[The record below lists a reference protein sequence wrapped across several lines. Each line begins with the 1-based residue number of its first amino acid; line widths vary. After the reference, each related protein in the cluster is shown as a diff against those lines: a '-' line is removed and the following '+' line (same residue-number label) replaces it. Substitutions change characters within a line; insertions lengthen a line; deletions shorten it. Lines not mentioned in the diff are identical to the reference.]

1 LITTQLLGSLTP
13 ASERRTILTL
23 APTEQLSTAR
33 RRVIMSFAAHRVLR
47 LVLGVVSVLLWTT
60 VAFAQTATVTRNVN
74 LRSDA
79 STSQPPIRLL
89 SPSERPLTVLDP
101 AQTSGY
107 LHVRTANSEE
117 GWVWARNVSVS
128 ATTPPPTPSPSGTP
142 SPGPG
147 VPGSAT
153 VTGCGDGLWK
163 HVYNPQ
169 RLLVKQG
176 CITVTGVIVD
186 ATATQSKHQPDGVWH
201 EGDGDT
207 HGWLKVD
214 SQFANLLNAGNTSD
228 EGGNLVFEIVCH
240 FAVTQNDAK
249 PSCVGFTDHTT
260 IPTVGS
266 HVAIRGTLV
275 KEKNHGKWNESHPV
289 TSITVQ

>member
-1 LITTQLLGSLTP
+1 
-13 ASERRTILTL
+13 
-23 APTEQLSTAR
+23 
-33 RRVIMSFAAHRVLR
+33 MSFAAHRVLR
-47 LVLGVVSVLLWTT
+47 LVLGVVSVLLWAT

-89 SPSERPLTVLDP
+89 TPSEPPLTVLDP
-101 AQTSGY
+101 TQNAGY
-107 LHVRTANSEE
+107 LHVRTANNED
-117 GWVWARNVSVS
+117 GWVWARNVSLS
-128 ATTPPPTPSPSGTP
+128 AVAPTPTPSPSVIP

-147 VPGSAT
+147 VPGSST

-169 RLLVKQG
+169 RLLVKQD

-186 ATATQSKHQPDGVWH
+186 ATATQSKHQADGVRH

-214 SQFANLLNAGNTSD
+214 PQFANLLNAGNASD

-240 FAVTQNDAK
+240 FTVTQTDAK
-249 PSCVGFTDHTT
+249 PACVGFKDHTT
-260 IPTVGS
+260 IPAVGT
-266 HVAIRGTLV
+266 HVAISGTFV
-275 KEKNHGKWNESHPV
+275 QDTNHSKWNEIHPV
-289 TSITVQ
+289 SSIKVQ